1 MNDTNIQ
8 NFPPSWASAWGE
20 DAYGIFADL
29 MIKDNPEITQ
39 RFRLIAAG
47 EFMMGSPDNEA
58 SRESDED
65 YHQVAIS
72 KDYWLA
78 DTTVTQAFWQAIM
91 GKNPAHFRDNL
102 NNPVERISWDDAQA
116 FIQKLNQQFQTDLG
130 EDVIRLPTEAEW
142 EHACRAGTETPF
154 SLGENITPEQVN
166 YDGNYPY
173 HNGEKGEYREK
184 TVKVKTFPPNSW
196 GLYEMHGNVW
206 EWCADAWQGQL
217 GELAVV
223 DPFNDN
229 SDSGANRV
237 VRGGSW
243 IGSGENVRSAFR
255 DHVSPG
261 YRSFRIGLRLSLGHE
276 LQLRSKKKTGKVAQD

>member
-1 MNDTNIQ
+1 MNETNIQ

-29 MIKDNPEITQ
+29 MINDNPEITQ

-47 EFMMGSPDNEA
+47 EFMMGSLEQETE
-58 SRESDED
+58 R
-65 YHQVAIS
+65 IS
-72 KDYWLA
+72 WENQHKVTLTKNYWLA

-91 GKNPAHFRDNL
+91 ENNPAHFSDDL
-102 NNPVERISWDDAQA
+102 NNPVEKVNWNDAQE

-166 YDGNYPY
+166 YDGGYPY
-173 HNGEKGEYREK
+173 HNGEKGGYREK

-196 GLYEMHGNVW
+196 GLYEMHGNLW
-206 EWCADAWQGQL
+206 EWCADAWQEQL

-229 SDSGANRV
+229 SDSSANRV

-243 IGSGENVRSAFR
+243 IDGGKSVRSAYR
-255 DHVSPG
+255 DHNSPVS
-261 YRSFRIGLRLSLGHE
+261 RVNRIGLRFSLGHE
-276 LQLRSKKKTGKVAQD
+276 LHGAKRKQER